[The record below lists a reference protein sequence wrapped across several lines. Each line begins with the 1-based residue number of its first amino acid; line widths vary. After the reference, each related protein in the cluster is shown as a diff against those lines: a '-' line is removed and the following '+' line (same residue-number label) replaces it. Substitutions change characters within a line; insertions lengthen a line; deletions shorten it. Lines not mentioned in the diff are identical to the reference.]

1 MPSASGI
8 GNQNEISNHSR
19 ELNQRDDAEVAQR
32 NTLQV
37 PDQFLTPLPKTDRKY
52 SVEIPDDA
60 EIIMVI
66 VSKAN
71 LRELATTKSA
81 IIEEIPYGNSL
92 IKLGGSG
99 DWIKVQTIDSGTVG
113 FVFSELVQ

>member
-1 MPSASGI
+1 MPGASGI
-8 GNQNEISNHSR
+8 GNQNEIPNHSR

-32 NTLQV
+32 STLQV

-60 EIIMVI
+60 EIIMVV

-81 IIEEIPYGNSL
+81 IIEEIPYGNLL

-99 DWIKVQTIDSGTVG
+99 DWVKVQTIESGAVG
-113 FVFSELVQ
+113 FIFSELVQ